1 MTLLEAALRR
11 IPLGPRAVDAWLG
24 ENPQATTPD
33 FVAEVKR
40 FALEAMQRGAGDAA
54 ITAYLLAGSV
64 YRRNGDRRGVLS
76 SQLNQAEVMFLAAQ
90 TTDAYAD
97 VFSLA
102 SNAAG
107 YARQAKAPDVAW
119 WAVGL
124 AADSAF
130 WGSEAAATDPER
142 LSWLQQALEALVSAE
157 DLPDPLA
164 AGASLLRTVSVLV
177 AIYQRTIAQDWGPAQ
192 PEAERSLQR
201 LAALAE
207 RVIPVDYRLED
218 ARKTEHTAHH
228 LAALSQRYGSAA
240 SAEAR
245 LKAIAQVVKSDTWS
259 DG

>member
-1 MTLLEAALRR
+1 MTLLETGLRQ

-24 ENPQATTPD
+24 ENPEATTPD
-33 FVAEVKR
+33 FIAEVKR

-54 ITAYLLAGSV
+54 IAAYLLAGSV
-64 YRRNGDRRGVLS
+64 YLRNGDRRGMLS

-97 VFSLA
+97 VFALA
-102 SNAAG
+102 RNTSG
-107 YARQAKAPDVAW
+107 YARQARLPDVAW
-119 WAVGL
+119 WAHGL

-130 WGSEAAATDPER
+130 WGAEAATAEADR
-142 LSWLQQALEALVSAE
+142 RSWLQQALEALVSAE

-164 AGASLLRTVSVLV
+164 AGASLLRLVSVLV
-177 AIYQRTIAQDWGPAQ
+177 AIYQRTVVQEWGPA
-192 PEAERSLQR
+192 EDEVDRTLRR

-207 RVIPVDYRLED
+207 RVIPVDYRFED
-218 ARKTEHTAHH
+218 AQKTEHTAHH

-245 LKAIAQVVKSDTWS
+245 LKAVAQVVKSDTWS